1 MSGSE
6 ATLRGLPR
14 SPQGG
19 EAGVKGSH
27 TEKDLAG
34 KGLQSS
40 SETDIE
46 AQEPSGN
53 SPGNSA
59 VRKQLTL
66 TFNHLTVRG
75 TSSDGALGETLWSR
89 VDPTQLLDF
98 FRNRKARGNKVR
110 QSARPHGLDVTNT
123 NTTTKQTILHDVSG
137 QVKPGEMVGYY
148 CKPSLHPTN
157 THQLFTLTVTCSWA
171 AWVRLYVTLA
181 RTLEPE
187 RVFRR
192 G

>member
-19 EAGVKGSH
+19 QAGVKGSH

-46 AQEPSGN
+46 AQEPYGN

-98 FRNRKARGNKVR
+98 FRKRKARGNKVR
-110 QSARPHGLDVTNT
+110 RSAPHGLDVANT

-137 QVKPGEMVGYY
+137 QVKPGEMVSYS
-148 CKPSLHPTN
+148 CQPSLHPTN
-157 THQLFTLTVTCSWA
+157 AHQLCNPTATCSWA
-171 AWVRLYVTLA
+171 AWVRVYITFA
-181 RTLEPE
+181 RAFEPE
-187 RVFRR
+187 REFRC